1 MKRDPSI
8 HITKDTFEEILEV
21 LGVSYFPTDAFFTM
35 ARKYSID
42 SRAVIASN
50 KKITKQ
56 VDKITLASHGDA
68 LLAADLLYS
77 TRIKLKQRGVRKIT
91 EANQR
96 EWTLCKKLA
105 DICNTFCDD
114 FELETREGFITYI
127 ELGLKRLTNYRNLLQ
142 RLVAMAENITTQYE
156 AIREVQEYQSSES
169 IKQGVLQVHDYFVRY
184 IANSTGIYEN
194 FKDNPEKYVH
204 ACRIHKLLS
213 DRHWNYREYINAQFE
228 ALSFCNGIPSP
239 DTFIMDKS
247 IERYNKWLY
256 KNANNPKQNT
266 PKIKGSLW
274 ERINQH

>member
-1 MKRDPSI
+1 MQRDPSI
-8 HITKDTFEEILEV
+8 HITLNQFEDILEA

-35 ARKYSID
+35 ARKCSID

-50 KKITKQ
+50 KKVTKQ

-68 LLAADLLYS
+68 ILAADLLYA

-114 FELETREGFITYI
+114 FCLETREGFITYI
-127 ELGLKRLTNYRNLLQ
+127 EIGLKRLTNYRNLLQ
-142 RLVAMAENITTQYE
+142 RLVSMSDSITTQYE
-156 AIREVQEYQSSES
+156 AVQEIQEYQSSES
-169 IKQGVLQVHDYFVRY
+169 IKQGVLQIHDYFVRY

-213 DRHWNYREYINAQFE
+213 ERNWNYREYINAQFE
-228 ALSFCNGIPSP
+228 ALFVMEYLPLMVC
-239 DTFIMDKS
+239 M
-247 IERYNKWLY
+247 E
-256 KNANNPKQNT
+256 
-266 PKIKGSLW
+266 IKL
-274 ERINQH
+274 

>member
-8 HITKDTFEEILEV
+8 HITKGTFEGILKAMEIP
-21 LGVSYFPTDAFFTM
+21 YFPTDAFFLA
-35 ARKYSID
+35 ARKNSVD

-50 KKITKQ
+50 KKVTKQ

-68 LLAADLLYS
+68 LLAADLLYA

-114 FELETREGFITYI
+114 FGLETREGFITYI
-127 ELGLKRLTNYRNLLQ
+127 EIGLKRLTNYRNLLQ
-142 RLVAMAENITTQYE
+142 RLVSMADSITTQYE
-156 AIREVQEYQSSES
+156 AVQEIQEYQSSES
-169 IKQGVLQVHDYFVRY
+169 IKQGVLQIHDYFVRY

-228 ALSFCNGIPSP
+228 ALSFCNGVPTL
-239 DTFIMDKS
+239 DGMYGDKA
-247 IERYNKWLY
+247 IERFNKYLY
-256 KNANNPKQNT
+256 KSHKSQEVEAPVVE
-266 PKIKGSLW
+266 GSLW
-274 ERINQH
+274 SKINKK